1 MPRTASEQALIERF
15 SRTYRHLTQSET
27 MLGIERAVC
36 GCDYGCTSWTTR
48 EEADDIGNILGL
60 GPATRYLEIG
70 AGSGWPGLYLA
81 KRTGCEAALI
91 DLPLEG
97 LQAARER
104 AAKDGL
110 ADRCRIVQ
118 ADGAALPFAGG
129 GPGGPGGSG
138 GFDAIYHSDVL
149 CCLIEKQ
156 AVLEECRRIAGDEAK
171 MVFSVI
177 SIAPGLS
184 DADYETAAA
193 GGPTFI
199 ESPMDYAEMLARTGW
214 TVTARGD
221 VTAEYSE
228 TFGNMFGFEKTNIDE
243 FERVHGAEGAA
254 ELMGRRERTLEALE
268 RDLLRREIFAAVP
281 AGVRMARDFQP

>member
-1 MPRTASEQALIERF
+1 MPRTPAEQALIERF
-15 SRTYRHLTQSET
+15 SNTYRHLTQSET

-48 EEADDIGNILGL
+48 READDVGKILGL
-60 GPATRYLEIG
+60 GPGTRFLEIG

-91 DLPLEG
+91 YLPLEG
-97 LQAARER
+97 LKAARKR
-104 AAKDGL
+104 AEKDGL

-118 ADGAALPFAGG
+118 ADGAALPF
-129 GPGGPGGSG
+129 PDGGPGGSG

-156 AVLEECRRIAGDEAK
+156 AVLGECRRVAGNEAK

-177 SIAPGLS
+177 SIATGLS

-199 ESPMDYAEMLARTGW
+199 ESAMDYAEMLARTGW
-214 TVTARGD
+214 TITARSD

-228 TFGNMFGFEKTNIDE
+228 TFGDMFGFEKANIDE
-243 FERVHGAEGAA
+243 FERVHGPEGAA
-254 ELMGRRERTLEALE
+254 DLMARRHRTLKALDQ
-268 RDLLRREIFAAVP
+268 DLLRREIFS
-281 AGVRMARDFQP
+281 ARPF

>member
-1 MPRTASEQALIERF
+1 MPRTDGEQALIERF
-15 SRTYRHLTQSET
+15 SNTYGHLTQSET
-27 MLGIERAVC
+27 MLEIERAVC
-36 GCDYGCTSWTTR
+36 GCDYGCTSWSTR

-60 GPATRYLEIG
+60 RPGTRYLEIG

-97 LQAARER
+97 LKAARER
-104 AAKDGL
+104 ARKDGL

-118 ADGAALPFAGG
+118 ADGAALPFAD
-129 GPGGPGGSG
+129 GS
-138 GFDAIYHSDVL
+138 FDAIYHSDVL

-156 AVLEECRRIAGDEAK
+156 AVLGECRRVAAMGAK

-177 SIAPGLS
+177 SIATGLS
-184 DADYETAAA
+184 DADHEIAAA

-199 ESPMDYAEMLARTGW
+199 ESPLDYSEMLELTGW

-228 TFGNMFGFEKTNIDE
+228 TFGDMFGFEKANIDE
-243 FERVHGAEGAA
+243 FERVHGAKGAA
-254 ELMGRRERTLEALE
+254 ELMARRHRTLEALDQ
-268 RDLLRREIFAAVP
+268 DLLRREIFS
-281 AGVRMARDFQP
+281 ARPF

>member
-1 MPRTASEQALIERF
+1 MPRTAAEQALIERF
-15 SRTYRHLTQSET
+15 SNTYKHLTQSET
-27 MLGIERAVC
+27 MLEIERAVC

-60 GPATRYLEIG
+60 GPATRFLEIG

-81 KRTGCEAALI
+81 KKTGCEAALI

-97 LQAARER
+97 MQAARER
-104 AAKDGL
+104 AEADGL

-129 GPGGPGGSG
+129 S
-138 GFDAIYHSDVL
+138 FDALYHSDVL
-149 CCLIEKQ
+149 CCLVEKQ
-156 AVLEECRRIAGDEAK
+156 AVLAECRRVAAKGAK

-177 SIAPGLS
+177 SIATGLS
-184 DADYETAAA
+184 DADYGTAAA

-199 ESPMDYAEMLARTGW
+199 EKPMDYAEMLALTGW

-228 TFGNMFGFEKTNIDE
+228 TFGQMFGFEKANIDE
-243 FERVHGAEGAA
+243 FERVHGAKGAA
-254 ELMGRRERTLEALE
+254 ELMARRERTLGALE
-268 RDLLRREIFAAVP
+268 RDLLRREIFSAVP
-281 AGVRMARDFQP
+281 MG

>member
-1 MPRTASEQALIERF
+1 MPRPATEQALIERF
-15 SRTYRHLTQSET
+15 ANTYRHLTQSET

-36 GCDYGCTSWTTR
+36 GCDYGCTSWSTR
-48 EEADDIGNILGL
+48 EEVDDIGNILGL

-104 AAKDGL
+104 ADKDGL
-110 ADRCRIVQ
+110 AERCRIVQ
-118 ADGAALPFAGG
+118 ADGAALPFAA
-129 GPGGPGGSG
+129 GS
-138 GFDAIYHSDVL
+138 FDAIYQSDVL

-156 AVLEECRRIAGDEAK
+156 AVLEECRRVASNQAK

-177 SIAPGLS
+177 SIATGLS
-184 DADYETAAA
+184 DADHEAAAA

-199 ESPMDYAEMLARTGW
+199 ETPMDYAEMLALTGW

-228 TFGNMFGFEKTNIDE
+228 TFGQFFGHEKANIDE
-243 FERVHGAEGAA
+243 FERVHGTEGAA
-254 ELMGRRERTLEALE
+254 ELMARRERTLEALE
-268 RDLLRREIFAAVP
+268 RDLLRREIFSAVP
-281 AGVRMARDFQP
+281 G

>member
-104 AAKDGL
+104 ATKDGL

-118 ADGAALPFAGG
+118 ADGAALPFAG
-129 GPGGPGGSG
+129 GGPGGSG

-156 AVLEECRRIAGDEAK
+156 AVLEECRRVASDEAK

-184 DADYETAAA
+184 DTDYETADA

-199 ESPMDYAEMLARTGW
+199 ESPMDYAEMLACTGW
-214 TVTARGD
+214 TVIARGA
-221 VTAEYSE
+221 VTAA
-228 TFGNMFGFEKTNIDE
+228 
-243 FERVHGAEGAA
+243 R
-254 ELMGRRERTLEALE
+254 
-268 RDLLRREIFAAVP
+268 
-281 AGVRMARDFQP
+281 GVSLQRPGVA

>member
-1 MPRTASEQALIERF
+1 MPRTASEQALIDRF
-15 SRTYRHLTQSET
+15 SKTYRHLTQSET

-36 GCDYGCTSWTTR
+36 GCDYCCTSWTTR
-48 EEADDIGNILGL
+48 EEADDIGKILGL

-81 KRTGCEAALI
+81 QRTGCEAALI

-97 LQAARER
+97 LQVARKR
-104 AAKDGL
+104 ADKDGL

-118 ADGAALPFAGG
+118 ADAAALPF
-129 GPGGPGGSG
+129 PDGGPGGSG

-149 CCLIEKQ
+149 CCLVDKQ
-156 AVLEECRRIAGDEAK
+156 AVLAECRRVAGDKSK

-177 SIAPGLS
+177 SIAPALS

-193 GGPTFI
+193 GGPTFV
-199 ESPMDYAEMLARTGW
+199 ESPMDYQEMLARTGW

-228 TFGNMFGFEKTNIDE
+228 TFANMFGLEKANIDE
-243 FERVHGAEGAA
+243 VERVHGPEGAA
-254 ELMGRRERTLEALE
+254 DLMARRERTLEALE
-268 RDLLRREIFAAVP
+268 RDLLRREIFSAVP
-281 AGVRMARDFQP
+281 RG